1 MVKVFRSVLVL
12 TAVALAAGACGG
24 RPTTASPATPQST
37 TRSLSA
43 ASSASPT
50 PTPFDYCRG
59 GAAYDDI
66 ADVVNTGYAV
76 ALVDVDIDG
85 PYLGANTDSTHMTSL
100 DDVTD
105 ATLLAGSLPNGDVVA
120 VRETTGADGPR
131 VLQPGH
137 YVLFLGRLAGDP
149 EGIYYLADGTAG
161 SFVVAAGGAL
171 TEQCATADIGQG
183 ARSAG
188 GPAPSPATSVNEQ
201 QLISFA
207 STALPQVVQPD
218 VPRP

>member
-1 MVKVFRSVLVL
+1 MKVFRSVLVL
-12 TAVALAAGACGG
+12 MAVALASGACGT
-24 RPTTASPATPQST
+24 RPTASTATPQSAIRSLSTASPA
-37 TRSLSA
+37 
-43 ASSASPT
+43 SPA
-50 PTPFDYCRG
+50 PTPFDYCPG
-59 GAAYDDI
+59 GAAYGDI
-66 ADVVNTGYAV
+66 VDVVNTGYAV
-76 ALVDVDIDG
+76 ALVDVDVDG
-85 PYLGANTDSTHMTSL
+85 PYLGANTDPTHMTSL

-105 ATLLAGSLPNGDVVA
+105 ATLLAGSLPNGDVAA

-161 SFVVAAGGAL
+161 SFVVAADGAL
-171 TEQCATADIGQG
+171 SEQCATIGTGQA
-183 ARSAG
+183 ARSAAA
-188 GPAPSPATSVNEQ
+188 PAPSPATSTSEE

-218 VPRP
+218 VPHQ